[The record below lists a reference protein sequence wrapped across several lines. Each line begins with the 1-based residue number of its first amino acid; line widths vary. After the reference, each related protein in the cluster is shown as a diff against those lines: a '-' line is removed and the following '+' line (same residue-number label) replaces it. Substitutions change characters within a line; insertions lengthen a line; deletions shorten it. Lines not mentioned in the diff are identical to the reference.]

1 MPLTIRR
8 TLTCLTIS
16 CGVRRSSSA
25 MGWDTVSSAT
35 FQLCY
40 LCLSDLLYVC
50 MYVRMIGWIDSLR
63 ALAASHVSDAMF
75 QNASNRFP
83 ENTPVTKEVHTY
95 IIYIQDYYTYLKRN
109 TYIQIYLL
117 CIMYSTYAYTVY
129 IHTYIHTAY
138 IYLFVTGVFL
148 PLHLRGPLPAECRRQ
163 DCTRGS
169 FDRLLHCE
177 VHTECM

>member
-1 MPLTIRR
+1 
-8 TLTCLTIS
+8 
-16 CGVRRSSSA
+16 

-95 IIYIQDYYTYLKRN
+95 IMYIQDYYTYLKRN
-109 TYIQIYLL
+109 TYIQTYLL

-129 IHTYIHTAY
+129 IHAYIHTTY
-138 IYLFVTGVFL
+138 IFVCHRRISTAPSSRTITRRMPPSRLYQGVL
-148 PLHLRGPLPAECRRQ
+148 RSPAPLRG
-163 DCTRGS
+163 TY
-169 FDRLLHCE
+169 
-177 VHTECM
+177 